1 MVGDIG
7 ANSSLFPIPASDVR
21 ERPWEDAA
29 RSSSSGTIQ
38 GSASAF
44 ASFLSPTQE
53 RQTPEEAAR
62 RAAEEFVSISM
73 VQPILSSLRE
83 TEDAA
88 APFAPGDAERRFRPM
103 LDAEIARRIV
113 QREDYAL
120 VNEVA
125 RRMLERMGGA
135 AEAQAGQAGKELDRH
150 A

>member
-1 MVGDIG
+1 MMGEFTVS
-7 ANSSLFPIPASDVR
+7 SSLFPIPPSQVR
-21 ERPWEDAA
+21 ETPWGEEIRSNRPA
-29 RSSSSGTIQ
+29 SVSG
-38 GSASAF
+38 GDVAF
-44 ASFLSPTQE
+44 ASFLSPTLAK
-53 RQTPEEAAR
+53 QTPEEAAR

-73 VQPILSSLRE
+73 VQPILASLRE

-125 RRMLERMGGA
+125 RRMLERTGGA
-135 AEAQAGQAGKELDRH
+135 AGAPTGKEIDRH